1 MDRRTFISTAGI
13 GGAAAALAAPALAQ
27 GAAKVQWRLTSSYPK
42 SLDTLFGISEGL
54 AERVAALTDGNF
66 TIQVFAPGEI
76 VPPLQALEAAGAGT
90 VECAHSLGS
99 FNIGKDPT
107 FAFDTSLPF
116 GLNTR
121 QHNAWLYQGGGRAL
135 MNEFLAGY
143 NVYAIPSGNTGA
155 QMGGWYRK
163 EINSLADLNGL
174 KLRIAGLGGNILS
187 RLGVVPQ
194 QIGGGD
200 IYAALEKGTIDAAEF
215 SGPYDDEKL
224 GFVKVA
230 PYYYAPGWWEG
241 TANVG
246 LFINL
251 DKWNSLP
258 PAYQAALEAA
268 SSATMIDCLA
278 KYDARNPEAVYKL
291 VAQGAQLRTFPDE
304 VMQAA
309 YVEAYKMYDEI
320 AGSNEAFRKIYEPW
334 KAFAEKARA
343 WNRVCELPFD
353 YFLAT
358 KINQT
363 TGAKPSP

>member
-1 MDRRTFISTAGI
+1 MHRRTFLSAAGVGTA
-13 GGAAAALAAPALAQ
+13 ATALAAPALAQ
-27 GAAKVQWRLTSSYPK
+27 EQPKIQWRLTSSYPK
-42 SLDTLFGISEGL
+42 SLDTLYGISDSL
-54 AERVAALTDGNF
+54 SKIIAAMTDNAF
-66 TIQVFAPGEI
+66 QIQVFAPGEL

-90 VECAHSLGS
+90 VDCAHSLGS

-121 QHNAWLYQGGGRAL
+121 QHNAWLYQGGGRQL
-135 MNEFLAGY
+135 INDFMAGY
-143 NVYAIPSGNTGA
+143 NVWSIPSGNTGA

-163 EINSLADLNGL
+163 EINGVADLKGL

-200 IYAALEKGTIDAAEF
+200 IYAALEKGAIDAAEF

-246 LFINL
+246 LYVNL
-251 DKWNSLP
+251 DKWKALP
-258 PAYQAALEAA
+258 PHYQAALEAA
-268 SSATMIDCLA
+268 CAQTNSECLA
-278 KYDARNPEAVYKL
+278 KYDARNPAALYTL
-291 VAQGAQLRTFPDE
+291 VGQGAQLRTFPDD
-304 VMQAA
+304 VLAAA
-309 YVEAYKMYDEI
+309 YTEAYKFYDEI
-320 AGSNEAFRKIYEPW
+320 AGSNEAFRKIYQPW
-334 KAFAEKARA
+334 KAFADQART

-353 YFLAT
+353 YFIAT
-358 KINQT
+358 RVAAAAAPAAQ
-363 TGAKPSP
+363 